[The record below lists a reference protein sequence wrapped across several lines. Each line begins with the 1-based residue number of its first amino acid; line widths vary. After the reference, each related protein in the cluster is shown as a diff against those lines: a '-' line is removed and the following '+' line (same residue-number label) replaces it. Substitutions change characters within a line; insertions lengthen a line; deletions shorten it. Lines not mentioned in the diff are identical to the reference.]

1 MDNYNITH
9 LQELESHLKELDSQY
24 QVPILRDKALIDLI
38 NGIQVNRDLIS
49 YGKKQRSLGRLWDLL
64 TGSDSQRQ
72 SLLGENLVAGQNTL
86 YQWALELTSS
96 EDISQVALA
105 VTQEKL
111 LEAREAIRRQQQRLN
126 IQHQE
131 LRTLLQGLTKEI
143 DSRFQKL
150 DEKIN
155 NLEVSTAAHQ
165 EFESIITFW
174 EAKSTYTKLPWVVQ
188 VAFLARQVFSGA
200 VASYELKS
208 NDKKLYREWFVNR
221 VVKSPRSQEIPDPQM
236 TPHNPFCSLADLLEK
251 TRLDMADNGRTLELA
266 AALLEVRSVPR
277 ERLLKTPLLFTIGT
291 TLELAALP
299 PEDIPPKPAH
309 CAIELCRAHIQ
320 HIDQTTDRRQFVE
333 TIVHETANDC
343 MAIMATRPTITS

>member
-1 MDNYNITH
+1 M
-9 LQELESHLKELDSQY
+9 
-24 QVPILRDKALIDLI
+24 
-38 NGIQVNRDLIS
+38 
-49 YGKKQRSLGRLWDLL
+49 WDLL

-96 EDISQVALA
+96 QYISQVALA

-131 LRTLLQGLTKEI
+131 LETFCKNLAQHV
-143 DSRFQKL
+143 DSRFREL
-150 DEKIN
+150 NAEIHKIK
-155 NLEVSTAAHQ
+155 VSDTADR
-165 EFESIITFW
+165 EFNRIVDAW
-174 EAKSTYTKLPWVVQ
+174 EAKTNYRNLPWVVQ

-221 VVKSPRSQEIPDPQM
+221 VVKSPRSQEIPDPHI
-236 TPHNPFCSLADLLEK
+236 TPHNPFCSLADLLDK
-251 TRLDMADNGRTLELA
+251 TRSDMADNGRTLEFA

-277 ERLLKTPLLFTIGT
+277 ERLLKTPLLFTIAT

-299 PEDIPPKPAH
+299 PEARPPKPAD
-309 CAIELCRAHIQ
+309 CAIGLCRAHIQ
-320 HIDQTTDRRQFVE
+320 PIDKTTDRRQFVE
-333 TIVHETANDC
+333 TIVQETANDC